1 MGRELRRTDRA
12 LTEPEARELLERGE
26 YGILSTC
33 GPDGQPYGVPLSYC
47 VLDNALYVHCAL
59 EGHKLANMTA
69 DNRVSFCVVGTTEL
83 LPARFSTRYESVIVS
98 GRAEEVFA
106 GEKQRAL
113 EGLVAKYSPGF
124 RDEGSRYI
132 AATGDRT
139 RTFRI
144 TIGAISGKARR

>member
-1 MGRELRRTDRA
+1 MGQELRRTDRA
-12 LTEPEARELLERGE
+12 ITEAEARELLKRGE
-26 YGILSTC
+26 YGVLSTC

-47 VLDNALYVHCAL
+47 VLDNALYVHCAP

-69 DNRVSFCVVGTTEL
+69 NNLVSFCVVGTTEL
-83 LPARFSTRYESVIVS
+83 LPERFSTRYESVIVS

-113 EGLVAKYSPGF
+113 EGLVAKYSPAF
-124 RDEGSRYI
+124 RDEGTRYI
-132 AATGDRT
+132 AAMSDRT

-144 TIGAISGKARR
+144 TIDSISGKARR